1 MPKTCVLI
9 LLDGLGDRSH
19 PELDHKTPLQ
29 AAHTPCLDRLAA
41 MGGTGLYHAAK
52 FGQPLPSENA
62 HFTMFGNKKKEFPG
76 RGPLE
81 AIGAD
86 VPLGKDDVAML
97 AHFTSVLPTLHN
109 ELILKYDRI
118 CGTPA
123 EIDGFYHVLENFE
136 KDGIRIDLHKTGGLF
151 SVLTMRGD
159 VSPHITDSNPM
170 VDRRFLSEIKPLD
183 SFRDDPAT
191 IRTAEVL
198 TAYLR
203 WAYHQLSNEPQN
215 KLRVKQKLPMING
228 LVTQRAG
235 QLMPCVS
242 MRDRYGLHGLVIASG
257 VMYKGLAQYIGM
269 SFHKAGDTRDPGHD
283 LARRIEH
290 AAGCVDEFD
299 FIHVHTKA
307 PDQAAHTKKPK
318 AKVKAI
324 ESLDK
329 GLNES
334 IDSLINND
342 DVLLVVTAD
351 HSTPSCGTLIHS
363 GEPVPLMFVGG
374 GVRRDT
380 VQQFDEVSVAGGALG
395 SMRGDEIMYMI
406 LNYLDRARL
415 VGIHDTP
422 MKQEFWPGD
431 YNPFILEPK

>member
-1 MPKTCVLI
+1 MERYMPKTCVLI

-329 GLNES
+329 
-334 IDSLINND
+334 
-342 DVLLVVTAD
+342 
-351 HSTPSCGTLIHS
+351 
-363 GEPVPLMFVGG
+363 
-374 GVRRDT
+374 
-380 VQQFDEVSVAGGALG
+380 
-395 SMRGDEIMYMI
+395 EIG
-406 LNYLDRARL
+406 RAH
-415 VGIHDTP
+415 V
-422 MKQEFWPGD
+422 
-431 YNPFILEPK
+431 

>member
-1 MPKTCVLI
+1 MPKTCILI

-19 PELDHKTPLQ
+19 SELGHKTPLQ
-29 AAHTPCLDRLAA
+29 AAHTPSLDRLAA
-41 MGGTGLYHAAK
+41 MGGTGLYHATK

-62 HFTMFGNKKKEFPG
+62 HFAIFGNKKKEFPG

-81 AIGAD
+81 ALGAD
-86 VPLGKDDVAML
+86 VSLGPDDVAML
-97 AHFTSVLPTLHN
+97 AHFTSLLPTLHN

-118 CGTPA
+118 CGTPS
-123 EIDGFYHVLENFE
+123 EIDGLYSVLGNFT
-136 KDGIRIDLHKTGGLF
+136 KDGISIDLHKTDGMF

-170 VDRRFLSEIKPLD
+170 VDGRFVSEIKPLN
-183 SFRDDPAT
+183 SFKDDPAA

-198 TAYLR
+198 TDYLR
-203 WAYHQLSNEPQN
+203 WAYHQLSSEPQN
-215 KLRVKQKLPMING
+215 KLRMKQQLPTING

-235 QLMPCVS
+235 QLKPCVS
-242 MRDRYGLHGLVIASG
+242 MRDRYGLHGLIIASG
-257 VMYKGLAQYIGM
+257 VMYKGLSQYIGM
-269 SFHKAGDTRDPGHD
+269 NFHKARDTRDPGHD

-307 PDQAAHTKKPK
+307 PDQAAHTKSPT

-329 GLNES
+329 GLAES
-334 IDSLINND
+334 IDSLIDND

-363 GEPVPLMFVGG
+363 GEPVPVMFVGN
-374 GVRRDT
+374 GVRRDA
-380 VQQFDEVSVAGGALG
+380 VQQFDEISVAGGALG

-406 LNYLDRARL
+406 LNYLDKARL
-415 VGIHDTP
+415 IGIHDTP

-431 YNPFILEPK
+431 YEPFLIDPK